1 MIVRTLASIL
11 NTAAHVKGDAFES
24 RRILLAADGLGY
36 SLHDTLCK
44 AGTEQHLE
52 YKNHVET
59 NYVIEGQGEVVN
71 VATGQTWP
79 LGPGTVYVLVP
90 KGSGALKLEDP
101 RLSRMM
107 AAPARRADAPAEF
120 QPFIYA
126 EPKAGTVFLWESWL
140 THEVVPSKAKTDRIS
155 ISFNYR

>member
-11 NTAAHVKGDAFES
+11 NTSAHVNGDAFES

-59 NYVIEGQGEVVN
+59 NYVIEGVGEVVN
-71 VATGQTWP
+71 VATGQVWP
-79 LGPGTVYVLVP
+79 LGPGTVYVLDHHEAHLLRATTDLRIICVFTP
-90 KGSGALKLEDP
+90 ALTGQEKHDASGSYP
-101 RLSRMM
+101 
-107 AAPARRADAPAEF
+107 APV
-120 QPFIYA
+120 
-126 EPKAGTVFLWESWL
+126 AG
-140 THEVVPSKAKTDRIS
+140 
-155 ISFNYR
+155 